1 MHALLLL
8 LALGAR
14 AEDAV
19 APPAAVPP
27 ADAASLPDPEWGVAT
42 SRMLG
47 AAGTV
52 RDRAWRLRETAAQVR
67 ERGRIGGLSALASDS
82 RELHQAVASAT
93 LAAEVLVEKAAPAN

>member
-14 AEDAV
+14 AQEPV
-19 APPAAVPP
+19 AAQ
-27 ADAASLPDPEWGVAT
+27 PDRDWAVAT

-52 RDRAWRLRETAAQVR
+52 RDRAWRFKQTAAAVR
-67 ERGRIGGLSALASDS
+67 ERGRIGSMSALASDS
-82 RELHQAVASAT
+82 RELHQAVASAQ
-93 LAAEVLVEKAAPAN
+93 LAAEVMAEKAAEPRASD